1 VEIERDVYRKFLIE
15 EKEKVTYKRVH
26 FFSKI
31 KSSVNLGKMRK
42 HSKMC
47 EKYDDLVAAIVTS
60 DPEVKKPH
68 DMNMSFPSR
77 PRKKV
82 TVLALFAAS
91 HKSLGV
97 ASKLSAPEIERTPRV
112 RRVGVP
118 RAEE

>member
-1 VEIERDVYRKFLIE
+1 MRLNLPSTG
-15 EKEKVTYKRVH
+15 EKCEK
-26 FFSKI
+26 FSK
-31 KSSVNLGKMRK
+31 
-42 HSKMC
+42 
-47 EKYDDLVAAIVTS
+47 LVAATFTTS
-60 DPEVKKPH
+60 SPAAEVKKPH
-68 DMNMSFPSR
+68 DTNMSFPSR

-112 RRVGVP
+112 RSVGVP